1 LKDILNAIDRCRISR
16 GWTEYELAK
25 RSGIPQSTISSWY
38 RKNCHPSMKSLLK
51 ICSVF
56 GITLSQLIETDNEV
70 TLTAEQ
76 KELLELWTKFSAEQ
90 QACFLELFRSL

>member
-1 LKDILNAIDRCRISR
+1 
-16 GWTEYELAK
+16 
-25 RSGIPQSTISSWY
+25 
-38 RKNCHPSMKSLLK
+38 MKSLLK